1 MLTAVKPLVIVWLC
15 LVWNGSNTIA
25 QELTDNDVGSNQI
38 IALESDVSNTMRS
51 DPFGYPGPESSCG
64 GSGRLSEM
72 MDTQNF
78 TLLQYRRLFR
88 QGTTPAPHEL
98 VGVWRGVNKGIVELA
113 GYRQFIKEITP
124 TGNVIIGDNI
134 QVHQVSSQML
144 ESMGWQPKFEP
155 NGELERRGKFMVQ
168 PPQGIGAFRKGIVFS
183 YRDGGNPP
191 GDAARLLV
199 DKVVKLDDD
208 HLLGRATAN
217 FGPLQI
223 PLAYFVLERVH

>member
-1 MLTAVKPLVIVWLC
+1 MLTAAKPLFIVWLC
-15 LVWNGSNTIA
+15 LVWNGPTMFA
-25 QELTDNDVGSNQI
+25 QELTDIDVGGNQL
-38 IALESDVSNTMRS
+38 IASESDVSNTTLS

-64 GSGRLSEM
+64 GCGRSSEM
-72 MDTQNF
+72 MDTRNF

-98 VGVWRGVNKGIVELA
+98 VGIWRGVNKGIVELA

-134 QVHQVSSQML
+134 QVHQVSNQML
-144 ESMGWQPKFEP
+144 ELMGWQPKFEP

-168 PPQGIGAFRKGIVFS
+168 PPQGIGGFRKGVVFS

-217 FGPLQI
+217 FGPIQI
-223 PLAYFVLERVH
+223 PLAFFVLERVH